1 VPELTDEHIESL
13 FADLRADEIR
23 QVRPPGIA
31 AARTTVRHRRTVQ
44 SVAAGVAVLAVVGG
58 VSAVSLNVRGPSSG
72 IAGSTTDAEPVQPG
86 EAAKH
91 TVDEKY
97 PGEAVDA
104 HSGPIPTVVR
114 NAGRTLPGNY
124 VLAVTCVGTGTM
136 HVLVETA
143 TPDARG
149 RLGRATSSSTST
161 VQCSGGAGGAA
172 QIWDEHLRSD
182 GAYTVTLTA
191 SGGTPGLNGFAWK
204 LLDESADD
212 DRFRMPAYSEAER
225 NALAGRAKKS
235 VEAATPGGAVQ
246 LSAGLSLGMED
257 TLTSAEAPYG
267 AQLIRIACVGD
278 GRINVVVRNQSD
290 AGPDDTSAG
299 KELAIRNVAC
309 SDEPTVT
316 AIPFSYTKGT
326 LAVVIDPNREALGRS
341 GIAYSLTSS

>member
-1 VPELTDEHIESL
+1 MPELTDEHIESL

-31 AARTTVRHRRTVQ
+31 AARTTVRRRRTVQ

-58 VSAVSLNVRGPSSG
+58 ISAVSLNVRGPSSG
-72 IAGSTTDAEPVQPG
+72 IAGSTTDAELVQPG

-91 TVDEKY
+91 TLDEKY

-104 HSGPIPTVVR
+104 HAGPIQTVVR
-114 NAGRTLPGNY
+114 NVGRTLPGNY

-136 HVLVETA
+136 HVLVETM

-161 VQCSGGAGGAA
+161 VQCSGIGDA
-172 QIWDEHLRSD
+172 QIWLRSD
-182 GAYTVTLTA
+182 GAYTVTLTE
-191 SGGTPGLNGFAWK
+191 SGGTPGRTGFAWK
-204 LLDESADD
+204 LLDESAVADQS
-212 DRFRMPAYSEAER
+212 RTPYSEAER
-225 NALAGRAKKS
+225 NALATRAEKS
-235 VEAATPGGAVQ
+235 VETATPGGAVQ
-246 LSAGLSLGMED
+246 LSTGVSIGMID

-267 AQLIRIACVGD
+267 AQLIRIACVGN
-278 GRINVVVRNQSD
+278 GRLDVVVRNQSD
-290 AGPDDTSAG
+290 GGPDDTSTG
-299 KELAIRNVAC
+299 DELAIRNVAC

-341 GIAYSLTSS
+341 GVAYSLTSA